1 MKTLFRRVWHGQDG
15 QVLYL
20 FALLLVI
27 LLGMAAL
34 SIDIGFALHAQR
46 ELQAS
51 ADAAATAGALDL
63 SSNLSAAAAY
73 QTAYC
78 YSGLDNNG
86 FISGGQASLICPNG
100 NSFGS
105 NVSAD
110 LPGVTMVSGYPQV
123 KCLTTLESQG
133 LACTNTA
140 SANAMAV
147 EEQAT
152 IPTFFAKV
160 LGIPTLTI
168 TAQSLS
174 SMEGSSAIP
183 LNIMLVIDTTRSMR
197 GSDPTCQQA
206 TGLSNPTQE
215 DCAKEGVQTLLSA
228 LSPCSSALSSCGSV
242 GSDGNVANPVQEVGL
257 LIFPGLSDSSYDVD
271 EYNCQSTTLSAGNGI
286 APYSSTTNYSV
297 EGLSSD
303 YKTSDSATS
312 LNAGSSNLVDAV
324 SWANQS
330 GCTTSKY
337 GLQDPGGEGT
347 YYAGA
352 IQQAQAAFP
361 TSGPRST
368 VQNAIILLSDGNATA
383 SGAQISSSLQPNQ
396 CTQAVNAAQAAT
408 QKGTWVFAIAYGALN
423 SGCSSDGGAYTPC
436 SALRAIASNSSYF
449 YSDDAD
455 GCASSANPNLTT
467 LTQIFQDIGKKLGSR
482 TRLLPWATP

>member
-20 FALLLVI
+20 FAVLLIV

-51 ADAAATAGALDL
+51 ADAAATAGAIDL
-63 SSNLSAAAAY
+63 SNNLSANTAY

-78 YSGLDNNG
+78 YSGVDNNG
-86 FISGGQASLICPNG
+86 FQSGGQASLVCPNG
-100 NSFGS
+100 NAFGS
-105 NVSAD
+105 NVYAD
-110 LPGVTMVSGYPQV
+110 LPGVTMVSGYPLV
-123 KCLTTLESQG
+123 KCLNTLKDQLPCS
-133 LACTNTA
+133 NTA
-140 SANAMAV
+140 GANAMAV
-147 EEQAT
+147 EEQVT

-174 SMEGSSAIP
+174 SMKGSSAIP
-183 LNIMLVIDTTRSMR
+183 FNVMVIIDTTASMQD
-197 GSDPTCQQA
+197 SDPTCQQS

-215 DCAKEGVQTLLSA
+215 DCAKSGVQTLLSA

-257 LIFPGLSDSSYDVD
+257 LIFPGLSNSSYDVD
-271 EYNCQSTTLSAGNGI
+271 EYNCQSTRLSAGNGI
-286 APYSSTTNYSV
+286 TPYSSTTNYSV
-297 EGLSSD
+297 VGLSSD
-303 YKTSDSATS
+303 YKTSDSASS
-312 LNAGSSNLVDAV
+312 LDAGSSNLVDAV

-330 GCTTSKY
+330 NCTTTKY

-361 TSGPRST
+361 PSGPRST

-383 SGAQISSSLQPNQ
+383 SGGQISSSLQPNQ
-396 CTQAVNAAQAAT
+396 CSQAVNAAQAAT

-436 SALRAIASNSSYF
+436 SALQAIASNSSDF
-449 YSDDAD
+449 YSDDAH
-455 GCASSANPNLTT
+455 GCASSANPNLTS
-467 LTQIFQDIGKKLGSR
+467 LTQIFQNISTKLST
-482 TRLLPWATP
+482 TRLLPWGTN

>member
-1 MKTLFRRVWHGQDG
+1 MNTLFRRFWHGQDG

-20 FALLLVI
+20 FAALLVV

-34 SIDIGFALHAQR
+34 SIDIGFAIHAQR

-51 ADAAATAGALDL
+51 ADAAATAGAIDI
-63 SSNLSAAAAY
+63 SNNLSADTAY

-78 YSGLDNNG
+78 YSGVDNNG
-86 FISGGQASLICPNG
+86 FKSGGQASLKCPNG
-100 NSFGS
+100 NAFGS
-105 NVSAD
+105 NVYGD

-123 KCLTTLESQG
+123 KCLTTLQNQG
-133 LACTNTA
+133 MACNNA
-140 SANAMAV
+140 AVANAMAV
-147 EEQAT
+147 EEQVT
-152 IPTFFAKV
+152 VPTFFAKV
-160 LGIPTLTI
+160 FGFNTVTL

-174 SMEGSSAIP
+174 SMKGSTATP
-183 LNIMLVIDTTRSMR
+183 FNIMLVIDTTRSMR
-197 GSDPTCQQA
+197 DSDPTCQEA

-215 DCAKEGVQTLLSA
+215 DCAKAGVQTLLTA

-271 EYNCQSTTLSAGNGI
+271 EYNCQSTTLSTGNGI
-286 APYSSTTNYSV
+286 APYSNTTNYSIV
-297 EGLSSD
+297 GLSSD
-303 YKTSDSATS
+303 YKTSDTATS

-330 GCTTSKY
+330 SCTTTKY

-352 IQQAQAAFP
+352 IEQAQATFP
-361 TSGPRST
+361 ASGLRST
-368 VQNAIILLSDGNATA
+368 VQNVIILLSDGDATA

-396 CTQAVNAAQAAT
+396 CTQAVSAAQAAT

-423 SGCSSDGGAYTPC
+423 SGCASDGGAYTPC
-436 SALRAIASNSSYF
+436 SALQAIASSPSDF
-449 YSDDAD
+449 YSDDAH
-455 GCASSANPNLTT
+455 GCASSANPNLTS
-467 LTQIFQDIGKKLGSR
+467 LTQIFQNISTRFLT
-482 TRLLPWATP
+482 TRLLPWGTP

>member
-1 MKTLFRRVWHGQDG
+1 MNTLFRRLWHGQDG

-20 FALLLVI
+20 FAALLIV

-34 SIDIGFALHAQR
+34 SIDIGFAIHAQR

-51 ADAAATAGALDL
+51 ADAAATAGAIDL
-63 SSNLSAAAAY
+63 SNNLSAATAY

-78 YSGLDNNG
+78 YSGVDNNG
-86 FISGGQASLICPNG
+86 FISGGQASLVCPNG

-105 NVSAD
+105 NVYAD

-123 KCLTTLESQG
+123 KCLTTLETQG
-133 LACTNTA
+133 IACGNTA
-140 SANAMAV
+140 GANAMAV
-147 EEQAT
+147 EEQVT

-174 SMEGSSAIP
+174 SMKGSAAIP
-183 LNIMLVIDTTRSMR
+183 FNIMVIIDTTRSMQD
-197 GSDPTCQQA
+197 SDPTCQSTA
-206 TGLSNPTQE
+206 LPNPTQE
-215 DCAKEGVQTLLSA
+215 DCAKAGVQTFLSA

-257 LIFPGLSDSSYDVD
+257 LIFPGLSNSSYDVD
-271 EYNCQSTTLSAGNGI
+271 EYNCQSTPLSAGNGI
-286 APYSSTTNYSV
+286 IPYSTTTNYSIV
-297 EGLSSD
+297 GLSSD
-303 YKTSDSATS
+303 YKTSDSASS
-312 LNAGSSNLVDAV
+312 LNAGDSNLVDAV

-330 GCTTSKY
+330 NCTTTKY

-352 IQQAQAAFP
+352 IQQAQASFP

-383 SGAQISSSLQPNQ
+383 SGAQISSSLEPNQ
-396 CTQAVNAAQAAT
+396 CTQAVDAAQAAT

-436 SALRAIASNSSYF
+436 SALQAIASNSSDF
-449 YSDDAD
+449 YSDDAH
-455 GCASSANPNLTT
+455 GCGSSANPNLKS
-467 LTQIFQDIGKKLGSR
+467 LTQIFQNISTKFST
-482 TRLLPWATP
+482 TRLLPWGTP

>member
-1 MKTLFRRVWHGQDG
+1 MNTLFRRVWHGQDG

-20 FALLLVI
+20 FAALLVV

-34 SIDIGFALHAQR
+34 SIDIGFAIHAQR

-51 ADAAATAGALDL
+51 ADAAATAGAIDL
-63 SSNLSAAAAY
+63 SSNLSASTAY
-73 QTAYC
+73 QTSYC
-78 YSGLDNNG
+78 YSGVDNNG
-86 FISGGQASLICPNG
+86 FISGGQASLVCPNG

-105 NVSAD
+105 NVYAD
-110 LPGVTMVSGYPQV
+110 LPGVTMVPGYPQV
-123 KCLTTLESQG
+123 KCLTTLQSQG
-133 LACTNTA
+133 IACNNTA
-140 SANAMAV
+140 VANAMAV
-147 EEQAT
+147 EEQVT
-152 IPTFFAKV
+152 VPTFFAKV
-160 LGIPTLTI
+160 FGFKTVTL

-174 SMEGSSAIP
+174 SMKGSTATP
-183 LNIMLVIDTTRSMR
+183 FNIMLIIDTTRSMR
-197 GSDPTCQQA
+197 DSDPTCQEA

-215 DCAKEGVQTLLSA
+215 DCAKAGVQTLLSA

-242 GSDGNVANPVQEVGL
+242 DSDGNVTNPVQEVGL
-257 LIFPGLSDSSYDVD
+257 LIFPGLSNSTYDVD

-286 APYSSTTNYSV
+286 APYSTTTNYSIV
-297 EGLSSD
+297 GLSSD
-303 YKTSDSATS
+303 YKTSDTASS

-330 GCTTSKY
+330 NCTATMY

-361 TSGPRST
+361 TSGTRAT

-408 QKGTWVFAIAYGALN
+408 QTGTWVFTIAYGALN
-423 SGCSSDGGAYTPC
+423 SGCASDGGAYTPC
-436 SALRAIASNSSYF
+436 SALQAIASNPSDF
-449 YSDDAD
+449 YSDDAH

-467 LTQIFQDIGKKLGSR
+467 LTQIFQDIGTRLGLT
-482 TRLLPWATP
+482 TRLLPWDTP